1 MNLTGVHWEHLIV
14 NRVQAPGPRTCGISD
29 TKDVKENPSEDQRS
43 VFVHEKGPEIISLML
58 AVSRSKWLSTII
70 QVFGRLMQVDCKC
83 KACKISRVS
92 SRLV

>member
-1 MNLTGVHWEHLIV
+1 MKG
-14 NRVQAPGPRTCGISD
+14 VQAPGPKSCGVSD

-58 AVSRSKWLSTII
+58 EVSRTKWLSTVI

-92 SRLV
+92 SRLVEAI